1 LNGTPSLP
9 PQVRNIIEEACEGA
23 GVALIDLVV
32 RGQAKQL
39 KLEVMIDAPGGI
51 THEHCTSVSRSIDD
65 RLQDSEFLGYL
76 RSIDV
81 SSPGADAPVKFLWQ
95 LTKHVG
101 RTVQVMRVD
110 GTVIEG
116 ELLTANDSLL
126 AVQPIRKK
134 NKNKEPEPP
143 VELPSTEIKEARVV
157 IRI

>member
-1 LNGTPSLP
+1 MVP
-9 PQVRNIIEEACEGA
+9 PYVRTMIEEACDTA

-39 KLEVMIDAPGGI
+39 KLEVVIDAPEGV
-51 THEHCTSVSRSIDD
+51 TLDHCSSVSRSIDD
-65 RLQDSEFLGYL
+65 RLQGDEFLGRL

-101 RTVQVMRVD
+101 RTVRIKRAD
-110 GTVIEG
+110 GTEVEG
-116 ELLTANDSLL
+116 ELLTANDTLL
-126 AVQPIRKK
+126 AVQPTSKK
-134 NKNKEPEPP
+134 RTKTEPEPP
-143 VELPSTEIKEARVV
+143 TIIPGDEVVEARVV